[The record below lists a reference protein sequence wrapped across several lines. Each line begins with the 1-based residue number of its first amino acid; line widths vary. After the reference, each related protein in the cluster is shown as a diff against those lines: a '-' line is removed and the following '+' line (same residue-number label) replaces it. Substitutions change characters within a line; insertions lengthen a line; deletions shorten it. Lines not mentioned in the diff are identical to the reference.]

1 MAPQQKSGLAI
12 GLNKGHITTRR
23 ELKQKPSYRQGTM
36 GENRMDDKAD
46 WLKGESVNGNA
57 SSKRTTFVRSIVREV
72 AGFAPYERRVM
83 ELIKNSKDKRAK
95 KLTKKRVSNI
105 RQIITTFITLQ
116 LIFLSSPLQLGT
128 FLRSKKKIDEL
139 TNVIALSRRS

>member
-23 ELKQKPSYRQGTM
+23 ELKQKPSYRQG
-36 GENRMDDKAD
+36 
-46 WLKGESVNGNA
+46 A
-57 SSKRTTFVRSIVREV
+57 SSKRTTFVRNIVREV

-95 KLTKKRVSNI
+95 KLTKKR
-105 RQIITTFITLQ
+105 
-116 LIFLSSPLQLGT
+116 LGT

>member
-1 MAPQQKSGLAI
+1 MAPQQKSGIAV

-23 ELKQKPSYRQGTM
+23 ELKQKPSYRQGAT
-36 GENRMDDKAD
+36 
-46 WLKGESVNGNA
+46 
-57 SSKRTTFVRSIVREV
+57 SKRATFVRSIVREV

-95 KLTKKRVSNI
+95 KLTKKR
-105 RQIITTFITLQ
+105 
-116 LIFLSSPLQLGT
+116 LGT

-139 TNVIALSRRS
+139 TSVIALSRRS

>member
-1 MAPQQKSGLAI
+1 MAPQQKSGIAI

-23 ELKQKPSYRQGTM
+23 ELKQKPSQRRG
-36 GENRMDDKAD
+36 A
-46 WLKGESVNGNA
+46 A
-57 SSKRTTFVRSIVREV
+57 SKRTTFVRNIVREV

-95 KLTKKRVSNI
+95 KLTKKR
-105 RQIITTFITLQ
+105 
-116 LIFLSSPLQLGT
+116 LGT

-139 TNVIALSRRS
+139 TTVIAQSRRS

>member
-23 ELKQKPSYRQGTM
+23 ELKQKPSYRQGVRIID
-36 GENRMDDKAD
+36 RMDGWMDGWMD
-46 WLKGESVNGNA
+46 GLGGKGLITMNGA

-95 KLTKKRVSNI
+95 KLTKKR
-105 RQIITTFITLQ
+105 
-116 LIFLSSPLQLGT
+116 LGT